1 MEETRTKIIFSAE
14 MLFFKYGIRSVTMDD
29 VAKELSISKKTLYQ
43 YFDNKDHLV
52 LAVAQ
57 NHLDNEQQEFSQIR
71 DESQNAIEEISKL
84 SVCMRKNLSNIN
96 PTTMHDLKK
105 FHTEAWNQFLKFK
118 YEFIKNNIVENIKWG
133 ISEGYYRDEID
144 AEILAIFRME
154 QVEMMFDQNI
164 YPSSHFDFSKV
175 QIQLFDHFVYG
186 ILTDKGRELYEKF
199 QLEEAN
205 NTIS

>member
-1 MEETRTKIIFSAE
+1 MEETRTKIISSAE

-29 VAKELSISKKTLYQ
+29 VARELSISKKTLYQ

-84 SVCMRKNLSNIN
+84 SVCMRRNLSNIN

-105 FHTEAWNQFLKFK
+105 FHSEAWNQFLKFK
-118 YEFIKNNIVENIKWG
+118 YEFIKSNIVENIKWG
-133 ISEGYYRDEID
+133 VSEGYYRDSID

-164 YPSSHFDFSKV
+164 YPSGHFDFSKV
-175 QIQLFDHFVYG
+175 QIQLFVHFVYG
-186 ILTDKGRELYEKF
+186 ILTHKGRELYEKF